1 MIELS
6 YYQLILFFLLFVFSY
21 FSYRQLKHI
30 VRLFKI
36 RNAHNKIVKE
46 HQDKITK
53 MKEEG
58 RLHKWITLPVRIPG
72 KGLQET
78 QVCEETGYCPSVNGF
93 VDTFQMKQ
101 MINMK
106 KTEEEFQAFKE
117 ARIAELADEY
127 NMTVEGFAH
136 VVDEI
141 YSMKKDFHVKKMEE
155 SIKELK
161 EQFGDKVTFISDL
174 SDLEEVLKEKKDE
187 PIQ

>member
-1 MIELS
+1 MIELT
-6 YYQLILFFLLFVFSY
+6 YYQLILFALLFVFSY
-21 FSYRQLKHI
+21 FSYRQIKHI
-30 VRLFKI
+30 LLILKI
-36 RNAHNKIVKE
+36 KKDHGKLLKE

-58 RLHKWITLPVRIPG
+58 RMHKWITLPVRIPG
-72 KGLQET
+72 QGMQET
-78 QVCEETGYCPSVNGF
+78 QVCEETGYCPAVEGF

-101 MINMK
+101 MISQK
-106 KTEEEFQAFKE
+106 KNEEEFKAFKE
-117 ARIAELADEY
+117 LRIAELAEEY
-127 NMTVEGFAH
+127 SMTEEAFGHIVE
-136 VVDEI
+136 EI

-174 SDLEEVLKEKKDE
+174 SDLEEVPKEKKDE